1 MTIRMFDAAYPPDVA
16 PEGYQVAAGYIGG
29 DTPHVW
35 TTAEWARFARLRR
48 LPIFTRSDPASANGT
63 ADAFAALERL
73 YAIGAPRGIPVA
85 WDMESAVAEAYL
97 NEVDAVMSWAGFL
110 VWVYGQA
117 STVFR
122 NPECHG
128 YWAADWK
135 GTPFMESHS
144 AIRATQYASGPEIDS
159 SEVTEWQYLYRL
171 WK

>member
-1 MTIRMFDAAYPPDVA
+1 MIKMFDAATPPAKA
-16 PEGYQVAAGYIGG
+16 PDGYQVAAGYIGG

-35 TTAEWARFARLRR
+35 TRAEWGRFSHLRR
-48 LPIFTRSDPASANGT
+48 LPIFTRSSPAGHSGT
-63 ADAFAALERL
+63 ADAFAAIAQL

-85 WDMESAVAEAYL
+85 WDMESAVAESYL

-128 YWAADWK
+128 FWPADWTGAPFLSSHE
-135 GTPFMESHS
+135 GT
-144 AIRATQYASGPEIDS
+144 RATQYASGPDWDS
-159 SEVTEWQYLYRL
+159 SLVKEWQYNFRL